1 MKLSILSVCIAP
13 KRGKRVERNKSTCHR
28 YHLNNHIFF
37 AIYFHTGSFLGDIAM
52 SDVEQQQWSQQSNKS
67 ATQQEEIEKLKKEV
81 YLDGLQVEEEGLTDM
96 LRKKIKQ
103 ATNHDDSLKSH
114 SRNDNNRNN
123 NSEKNLNEALIVSVA
138 R

>member
-1 MKLSILSVCIAP
+1 
-13 KRGKRVERNKSTCHR
+13 
-28 YHLNNHIFF
+28 
-37 AIYFHTGSFLGDIAM
+37 M
-52 SDVEQQQWSQQSNKS
+52 SDVEFESQSQQQQQWSQQSNKS

-114 SRNDNNRNN
+114 NNNSN
-123 NSEKNLNEALIVSVA
+123 NSEKSLNEALIVSVA

>member
-1 MKLSILSVCIAP
+1 MCIL
-13 KRGKRVERNKSTCHR
+13 RLREKRVERNKSTCHR
-28 YHLNNHIFF
+28 YHLNNRIFS
-37 AIYFHTGSFLGDIAM
+37 AIYFRTGSFLGDIAM
-52 SDVEQQQWSQQSNKS
+52 SDVEFESQSQQQQQWSQQSNKS

-114 SRNDNNRNN
+114 NNNSN
-123 NSEKNLNEALIVSVA
+123 NSEKSLNEVLIVSVA

>member
-1 MKLSILSVCIAP
+1 
-13 KRGKRVERNKSTCHR
+13 
-28 YHLNNHIFF
+28 
-37 AIYFHTGSFLGDIAM
+37 M
-52 SDVEQQQWSQQSNKS
+52 SDVEFETQSQQQQQWSLQSNKS

-81 YLDGLQVEEEGLTDM
+81 YLDGLQVEEEGLTDI

-114 SRNDNNRNN
+114 NRNDNNNSN
-123 NSEKNLNEALIVSVA
+123 NSEKSLNEALIVSVA